1 MSEIIFRY
9 IHFIGIMSLAATL
22 VAEHLII
29 SSQMSMKQ
37 FKKVVFIDLI
47 FGISAVLTLIGGLAL
62 WLWVGKDASF
72 YSTNW
77 VFHVKLTMF
86 ILIALVSIYPT
97 MFFLKN
103 RKKDSETINVPK
115 SIIMFIRLELA
126 LLFILPFLGALI
138 SKAYGTN

>member
-86 ILIALVSIYPT
+86 ILIALLSIYPT

-138 SKAYGTN
+138 SRAYGTN